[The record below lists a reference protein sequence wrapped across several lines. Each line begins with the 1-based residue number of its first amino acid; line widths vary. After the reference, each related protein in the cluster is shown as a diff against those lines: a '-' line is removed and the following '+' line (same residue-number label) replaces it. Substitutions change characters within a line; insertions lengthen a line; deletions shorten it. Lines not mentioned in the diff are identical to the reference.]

1 MVNRRCVCTPLSP
14 VFIRKEL
21 VMTFTKHTSLI
32 AAAVIASVLSNAQAS
47 SPKPPTEAKKLE
59 RLARLG
65 RIIEESKKE
74 QTVSSRAKRLGKAVL
89 KHKGKIALATTGAVA
104 TGIAVYLAY
113 QAAQNGTDL
122 SLLKNYT
129 QSVSETVQA
138 GLTSGS
144 NVLQSGANQMSS
156 GLHGAYNYITSISLN
171 PFSKAPTP
179 APTTSVFDGASSVF
193 DSLRMC
199 STSDVPVPTPTPTPV
214 PTPTASVY
222 DSLKMC
228 VASAAPATT
237 PASTIAK
244 TYSTGR
250 NYSTL
255 LGPLMQMPFDAY
267 NYGVKDAFFLGFG
280 DYLHMAGVQ
289 PN

>member
-21 VMTFTKHTSLI
+21 LMTFTKHTSLI

-47 SPKPPTEAKKLE
+47 SPKPSTETEKLE

-74 QTVSSRAKRLGKAVL
+74 QTVSSRAKRLGKAIL

-113 QAAQNGTDL
+113 QAAQNGKDL
-122 SLLKNYT
+122 TLELTNYT
-129 QSVSETVQA
+129 QSLSETVQA
-138 GLTSGS
+138 GLVSGS

-179 APTTSVFDGASSVF
+179 APTTSVFNVASSAF
-193 DSLRMC
+193 DRLRMC
-199 STSDVPVPTPTPTPV
+199 STSAAPVPTPTPV
-214 PTPTASVY
+214 
-222 DSLKMC
+222 
-228 VASAAPATT
+228 APAPKNFSSGREYTT
-237 PASTIAK
+237 FF
-244 TYSTGR
+244 
-250 NYSTL
+250 
-255 LGPLMQMPFDAY
+255 GPLMQMPFDAY
-267 NYGVKDAFFLGFG
+267 NYGINDAFFLGLG

-289 PN
+289 RN

>member
-1 MVNRRCVCTPLSP
+1 
-14 VFIRKEL
+14 
-21 VMTFTKHTSLI
+21 MTFTKHTSLI

-47 SPKPPTEAKKLE
+47 SPKPSTETEKLKQLAKLAQQIKASENEQKLS
-59 RLARLG
+59 A
-65 RIIEESKKE
+65 
-74 QTVSSRAKRLGKAVL
+74 RAKRLGKAVL

-171 PFSKAPTP
+171 PFSSKVTP
-179 APTTSVFDGASSVF
+179 SVYNN
-193 DSLRMC
+193 LTMC
-199 STSDVPVPTPTPTPV
+199 NASDVPV
-214 PTPTASVY
+214 A
-222 DSLKMC
+222 
-228 VASAAPATT
+228 T
-237 PASTIAK
+237 PAPVATAPKNFS
-244 TYSTGR
+244 SGR
-250 NYSTL
+250 EYATFF
-255 LGPLMQMPFDAY
+255 GPLMQMPFDAY
-267 NYGVKDAFFLGFG
+267 NYGVNDAFFLGLG